1 MRNILNL
8 FKLKVEY
15 SFDIIYIGYVKVL
28 IVDYINFSQINCLI
42 KYCSVVRGILL
53 IYDYLDELYSLDDNI
68 LDLDKLI
75 IVIIFKKIH

>member
-53 IYDYLDELYSLDDNI
+53 ICDCLDELYDLDDNI
-68 LDLDKLI
+68 FDLNRLV
-75 IVIIFKKIH
+75 IVIIFQKIH